1 MKKRIMYSV
10 ILALAILMFLL
21 SVSTALATWATS
33 GWTLNKISI
42 SRISARV
49 ENYFHRGYNY
59 PESVVIM
66 PGDTVKNIVRVR
78 NICSIDIVVRLSYK
92 ITWVS
97 YDEAGDVVPD
107 AELSSDNVLVTYN
120 TVDWEYEPEDG
131 YFYYKGVLAPGK
143 LSPAVVNEIK
153 LDESTGNEYQNRR
166 AHIDIYMEAL
176 QAAGEA
182 ITIWGKTFED
192 LDIEYEEPSY
202 PVEVSKVSFV
212 NPSTGFRFENNDGDL
227 FSGFKRLLPAECRT
241 QQVEI
246 TNLYDY
252 NTQIFLFASITEQSY
267 LNNIN
272 YRQIKKLLRE
282 HLTLSV
288 IADTGEVLYFGPIWA
303 DAYSTPTFI
312 EEINKVDLGV
322 FAPNSSKT
330 LTVNLWVD
338 KDVDNKYMGLFGDVA
353 WVFQAQAADPDDIW
367 ETPTP
372 EPTITTEPTVTAEP
386 TSTPKVDVTPTPPD
400 TTPPVTGDKSLFYA
414 AIVGIILS
422 LGLIAAVLYRMK
434 NDSDI
439 KANAS

>member
-1 MKKRIMYSV
+1 
-10 ILALAILMFLL
+10 
-21 SVSTALATWATS
+21 
-33 GWTLNKISI
+33 
-42 SRISARV
+42 
-49 ENYFHRGYNY
+49 
-59 PESVVIM
+59 
-66 PGDTVKNIVRVR
+66 
-78 NICSIDIVVRLSYK
+78 LSYK

-272 YRQIKKLLRE
+272 YRQIKKLLR
-282 HLTLSV
+282 
-288 IADTGEVLYFGPIWA
+288 
-303 DAYSTPTFI
+303 
-312 EEINKVDLGV
+312 
-322 FAPNSSKT
+322 
-330 LTVNLWVD
+330 
-338 KDVDNKYMGLFGDVA
+338 
-353 WVFQAQAADPDDIW
+353 DI
-367 ETPTP
+367 
-372 EPTITTEPTVTAEP
+372 
-386 TSTPKVDVTPTPPD
+386 
-400 TTPPVTGDKSLFYA
+400 
-414 AIVGIILS
+414 
-422 LGLIAAVLYRMK
+422 
-434 NDSDI
+434 
-439 KANAS
+439 

>member
-1 MKKRIMYSV
+1 M
-10 ILALAILMFLL
+10 
-21 SVSTALATWATS
+21 
-33 GWTLNKISI
+33 
-42 SRISARV
+42 
-49 ENYFHRGYNY
+49 
-59 PESVVIM
+59 
-66 PGDTVKNIVRVR
+66 
-78 NICSIDIVVRLSYK
+78 
-92 ITWVS
+92 
-97 YDEAGDVVPD
+97 
-107 AELSSDNVLVTYN
+107 
-120 TVDWEYEPEDG
+120 
-131 YFYYKGVLAPGK
+131 APGK

-322 FAPNSSKT
+322 FAPI
-330 LTVNLWVD
+330 
-338 KDVDNKYMGLFGDVA
+338 
-353 WVFQAQAADPDDIW
+353 AQ
-367 ETPTP
+367 
-372 EPTITTEPTVTAEP
+372 
-386 TSTPKVDVTPTPPD
+386 K
-400 TTPPVTGDKSLFYA
+400 L
-414 AIVGIILS
+414 
-422 LGLIAAVLYRMK
+422 
-434 NDSDI
+434 
-439 KANAS
+439 